1 VVQSLSSSYERGRKA
16 EDAARH
22 WLERKFGLPF
32 SKRSLQVGFK
42 SDGKPALHS
51 FDLVSEDGQIVVEVK
66 SHQLTRSGK
75 VPSGK
80 ISDAYS
86 ACLMLE
92 KVAARMK
99 LLVLTDYE
107 FYAIFRR
114 YSDGK
119 IHKGIEMICLADKC
133 QPPQSETILANSVNK
148 EKEAREDFSIFWSRM
163 TAQLP
168 RKQHIVNWTADK
180 GETGEDFQAEYVSGN
195 YVIVYLDSRRVLKV
209 PMKDFKIVYDNWDDY
224 SSGIVPRS
232 HFVHGPIAESRF
244 TKYTISIIH
253 RYLT

>member
-1 VVQSLSSSYERGRKA
+1 MVQGLSSSYERGRKA

-51 FDLVSEDGQIVVEVK
+51 FDLVSEDGKIVAEVK

-133 QPPQSETILANSVNK
+133 QPPQSETILANGVNK

-168 RKQHIVNWTADK
+168 RKQHIVNWTANK

>member
-1 VVQSLSSSYERGRKA
+1 MVQGLSSSYERGRKA

-114 YSDGK
+114 CSDGK

-168 RKQHIVNWTADK
+168 RKQHIVNWTANK
-180 GETGEDFQAEYVSGN
+180 GETGEDFQAGYVSGN

>member
-1 VVQSLSSSYERGRKA
+1 
-16 EDAARH
+16 
-22 WLERKFGLPF
+22 
-32 SKRSLQVGFK
+32 
-42 SDGKPALHS
+42 
-51 FDLVSEDGQIVVEVK
+51 
-66 SHQLTRSGK
+66 
-75 VPSGK
+75 
-80 ISDAYS
+80 
-86 ACLMLE
+86 MLE

-99 LLVLTDYE
+99 LLVLTDHE

-119 IHKGIEMICLADKC
+119 IHKGIEMICLADKS
-133 QPPQSETILANSVNK
+133 QPPQSETMLANSVNK
-148 EKEAREDFSIFWSRM
+148 EKEGREDFSIFWSRM

-209 PMKDFKIVYDNWDDY
+209 PMKDFKVVYDNWDDY
-224 SSGIVPRS
+224 SSGIAPRS

>member
-1 VVQSLSSSYERGRKA
+1 VVQSLNSSYERGRKA
-16 EDAARH
+16 EDVARH
-22 WLERKFGLPF
+22 WLERKFSLPF
-32 SKRSLQVGFK
+32 SKRSLQVGLK

-51 FDLVSEDGQIVVEVK
+51 FDLVSEDGQIVAEVK
-66 SHQLTRSGK
+66 SHQLTRSGN

-80 ISDAYS
+80 ISDTYS

-92 KVAARMK
+92 KAAARMK

-107 FYAIFRR
+107 FYEMFRR

-119 IHKGIEMICLADKC
+119 IHKEIEIIYLAAKC
-133 QPPQSETILANSVNK
+133 QPPQPETMLVSSMNK
-148 EKEAREDFSIFWSRM
+148 KKEAHEDFKKFWSRM
-163 TAQLP
+163 TDQLS

-224 SSGIVPRS
+224 LSGIVTRS
-232 HFVHGPIAESRF
+232 QLVAESRF
-244 TKYTISIIH
+244 TKYTISIIR

>member
-1 VVQSLSSSYERGRKA
+1 
-16 EDAARH
+16 
-22 WLERKFGLPF
+22 
-32 SKRSLQVGFK
+32 
-42 SDGKPALHS
+42 
-51 FDLVSEDGQIVVEVK
+51 
-66 SHQLTRSGK
+66 
-75 VPSGK
+75 
-80 ISDAYS
+80 
-86 ACLMLE
+86 MLE

>member
-1 VVQSLSSSYERGRKA
+1 MVQGLSSSYERGRKA

-51 FDLVSEDGQIVVEVK
+51 FDLVSEDGKIVAEVK

-168 RKQHIVNWTADK
+168 RKQHIVNWTANK
-180 GETGEDFQAEYVSGN
+180 GETGEDFQAGYVSGN

>member
-1 VVQSLSSSYERGRKA
+1 MVQGLSSSYERGRKA

-66 SHQLTRSGK
+66 SHKLTRSGK

-180 GETGEDFQAEYVSGN
+180 GETGEDFQAGYVSGN

>member
-1 VVQSLSSSYERGRKA
+1 MVQGLSSSYERGRKA

-168 RKQHIVNWTADK
+168 RKQHIVNWTANK
-180 GETGEDFQAEYVSGN
+180 GETGEDFQAGYVSGN

>member
-1 VVQSLSSSYERGRKA
+1 MVQSLSSSYERGRKA
-16 EDAARH
+16 EDVARH

-66 SHQLTRSGK
+66 SHQLTGSGK

-92 KVAARMK
+92 KVAARQK
-99 LLVLTDYE
+99 LLLLTDYE
-107 FYAIFRR
+107 FYALFRR

-119 IHKGIEMICLADKC
+119 IHKGIEMICLAHKC
-133 QPPQSETILANSVNK
+133 QPPQSETMLANSVNK
-148 EKEAREDFSIFWSRM
+148 KKEGREDFNMFWSRM
-163 TAQLP
+163 TAQLSC
-168 RKQHIVNWTADK
+168 KQHIVNWTADK
-180 GETGEDFQAEYVSGN
+180 GETGEDFQAECVSGN

-209 PMKDFKIVYDNWDDY
+209 PMKDFKIVYGNWDDY

>member
-1 VVQSLSSSYERGRKA
+1 MVQSLSSSYERGRKA

-75 VPSGK
+75 APSGK

-119 IHKGIEMICLADKC
+119 IHKGIEMICLANKC

-209 PMKDFKIVYDNWDDY
+209 PMKDFKIVYDTWDDY